1 MFTSKNKPLQI
12 FKIQV
17 NSIGGE
23 LGISICPGIKDVST
37 MANRLDR
44 NLEADVKTISTWNA
58 KMALTLMELSELERF
73 GVANI
78 GEVMSRY
85 QIIWHHLP
93 VRDMS
98 IPDTRFEAMWDGIS
112 EDLRSIIVCGG
123 NVLIHCRGG
132 LGRSGMITA
141 RILVDLGWKPDVAI
155 QMVREVRPGAIET
168 RGQEK
173 FVLTTP

>member
-1 MFTSKNKPLQI
+1 MLTSNNTPLKI

-17 NSIGGE
+17 NPNGSE
-23 LGISICPGIKDVST
+23 LGISVCPGIKDASSL
-37 MANRLDR
+37 ANRLDR
-44 NLEADVKTISTWNA
+44 DLEADLEIISSWNA
-58 KMALTLMELSELERF
+58 KMALTLMESNELEKY

-78 GEVMSRY
+78 GEVMRHY
-85 QIIWHHLP
+85 QIEWYHLP
-93 VRDMS
+93 IKDMS
-98 IPDTRFEAMWDGIS
+98 IPNSRFEEMWDEVS
-112 EDLRSIIVCGG
+112 ESLHSIIVCGG

-155 QMVREVRPGAIET
+155 QKVREVRPGAIET
-168 RGQEK
+168 TGQKK